1 MDRLRPFQ
9 NREYESYFNT
19 EDGAF
24 QNGRVVATKKY
35 RGKCWQNWI
44 MFVQTLVVDPW
55 LQDDSYQQRVLCL
68 TGFVACVRL
77 GRYGQIKQVQIGTLS
92 GAFLAVGKT
101 VAFAYEGNTTN
112 AQGDKSLVPRL
123 AQTML

>member
-1 MDRLRPFQ
+1 MLEHLFSFVRPL
-9 NREYESYFNT
+9 EVE
-19 EDGAF
+19 
-24 QNGRVVATKKY
+24 
-35 RGKCWQNWI
+35 
-44 MFVQTLVVDPW
+44 PW
-55 LQDDSYQQRVLCL
+55 LQDVTYQQQFWCL